1 MKRGAED
8 FMVCSCYKK
17 GLFRKKI
24 KEGISQSLHDAITSS
39 WWFFGEGVGGFPW
52 QQMRALLSK
61 EGTLIFFL
69 SHSLSCVCVCVYVR
83 ATHAYAHT
91 SNFILELKKALLSAP
106 QIWSDGKPLTPA
118 SQRRFWMVPEKGCSC
133 ELVFLHCRGRVQ
145 QRGLCKRL
153 EAKS

>member
-17 GLFRKKI
+17 ALFGKKI
-24 KEGISQSLHDAITSS
+24 KKGISQSLHDAITSS

-69 SHSLSCVCVCVYVR
+69 SQSLSCVCACVYVR

-91 SNFILELKKALLSAP
+91 SNFFRTKESPSISSPNME
-106 QIWSDGKPLTPA
+106 
-118 SQRRFWMVPEKGCSC
+118 
-133 ELVFLHCRGRVQ
+133 
-145 QRGLCKRL
+145 
-153 EAKS
+153 